1 MAFKNNF
8 YISASSVLLLAEDG
22 KPMGVMNPGK
32 AKAIAND
39 RDMPLVCVNPN
50 ANPPVYR
57 LGNPPK
63 DDLSTATVRLMGP
76 DGEQFGVVSSAEA
89 RRMAESLG
97 LDIIVVAPNQDPQ
110 VARLGDRG
118 KYEYEQKKR
127 KREMEKR
134 NRAAAKAAEVK
145 DLRFPCNGGDADR
158 ERIISQGDEFMEQGH
173 PVNFCIRFPGRKVS
187 HCDDVIERTKEEM
200 GNSLTHGSIARITRN
215 GNNFII
221 SCMPKKS

>member
-1 MAFKNNF
+1 MGFKNNF
-8 YISASSVLLLAEDG
+8 YIAASSVMLIGEDG
-22 KPMGVMNPGK
+22 KPMGVMSPGK

-39 RDMPLVCVNPN
+39 RDLPLVCVNPA

-63 DDLSTATVRLMGP
+63 DGITTATVRLMGEN
-76 DGEQFGVVSSAEA
+76 GEQFGVISSEEA
-89 RRMAESLG
+89 RKIADERG

-118 KYEYEQKKR
+118 KYEYEQKKK
-127 KREMEKR
+127 KREMEKK
-134 NRAAAKAAEVK
+134 NRAAAKATEIK
-145 DLRFPCNGGDADR
+145 ELRFPCNGGDADR
-158 ERIISQGDEFMEQGH
+158 ERILNQGDEFMEQGH

-200 GNSLTHGSIARITRN
+200 GNVLKHGALAKISRA
-215 GNNFII
+215 GNSFTI
-221 SCMPKKS
+221 SCMPKK

>member
-8 YISASSVLLLAEDG
+8 YISAASVMLIGDDG
-22 KPMGVMNPGK
+22 RPMGVMSPGK

-50 ANPPVYR
+50 SNPPVYR

-63 DDLSTATVRLMGP
+63 DDISTATVRLMGP
-76 DGEQFGVVSSAEA
+76 DGEQLGVMPSSEA
-89 RRMAESLG
+89 RKLADARG

-118 KYEYEQKKR
+118 KYEYEQKKK
-127 KREMEKR
+127 KREMEKK
-134 NRAAAKAAEVK
+134 NRAAAKATEVK

-158 ERIISQGDEFMEQGH
+158 ERILNQGDEFMEQGH

-200 GNSLTHGSIARITRN
+200 GNLLKHGAIRKISRN
-215 GNNFII
+215 GNSFTI
-221 SCMPKKS
+221 SCMPTK

>member
-8 YISASSVLLLAEDG
+8 YISAASVMLIGDDG
-22 KPMGVMNPGK
+22 RPMGVMSPGK

-57 LGNPPK
+57 LGNPPR
-63 DDLSTATVRLMGP
+63 DDISTATVRLMGP
-76 DGEQFGVVSSAEA
+76 DGEQLGVMPSSEA
-89 RRMAESLG
+89 RKIADARG

-118 KYEYEQKKR
+118 KYEYEQKKK
-127 KREMEKR
+127 KREMEKK
-134 NRAAAKAAEVK
+134 NRAAAKATEVK

-158 ERIISQGDEFMEQGH
+158 ERILNQGDEFMEQGH

-200 GNSLTHGSIARITRN
+200 GNVLKHGAIRKISRN
-215 GNNFII
+215 GNSFTI
-221 SCMPKKS
+221 SCMPTK